1 MEFDPSCSNSADG
14 VDTFRRRLTA
24 NGTYIAA
31 LAYKAFLY
39 GRTTADYA
47 QPIWENTAPLKE
59 KNLHVAG
66 DEQ

>member
-1 MEFDPSCSNSADG
+1 
-14 VDTFRRRLTA
+14 
-24 NGTYIAA
+24 

-47 QPIWENTAPLKE
+47 QPIWENTAQLKE